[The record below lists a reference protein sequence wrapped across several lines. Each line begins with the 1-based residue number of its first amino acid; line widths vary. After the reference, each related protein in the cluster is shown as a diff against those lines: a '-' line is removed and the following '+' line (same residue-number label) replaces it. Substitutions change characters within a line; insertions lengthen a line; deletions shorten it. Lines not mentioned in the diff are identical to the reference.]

1 MVMENLKDL
10 YIDELKDVYNAEHQ
24 LVKALPKMAK
34 ASASPQLRMAFE
46 GHLKETQG
54 HVKRLEQ
61 VFAGLGE
68 KAAGKTCKAMEGLV
82 KEGAEMI
89 EEDAEGALK
98 DAGLIGAA
106 QRVEHYEIAAYGTL
120 IAFAKELGDT
130 RGAKVLQQT
139 LDEEGA
145 ADKKLSGLARTMNT
159 LANQEGGDEDS
170 KM

>member
-1 MVMENLKDL
+1 MESLKDL
-10 YIDELKDVYNAEHQ
+10 YVDELKDVYNAENQ

-34 ASASPQLRMAFE
+34 AANSPQLRMAFE

-61 VFAGLGE
+61 VFANLGM
-68 KAAGKTCKAMEGLV
+68 KPAGKTCKAMEGLV

-89 EEDAEGALK
+89 DEDAEGALK

-120 IAFAKELGDT
+120 CAFAKELGDGDGET
-130 RGAKVLQQT
+130 LLHQT
-139 LDEEGA
+139 LEEEGA
-145 ADKKLSGLARTMNT
+145 ADKKLSGLSKTINREARQQSSQN
-159 LANQEGGDEDS
+159 GDE
-170 KM
+170 